1 MAEKVYELRG
11 VIYSQFKNES
21 ECARSMGWDRQKLSK
36 ITNGNKVPDISE
48 LVQLSQT
55 LGLSLDALAK
65 IFLKSKSP
73 NEQQ

>member
-11 VIYSQFKNES
+11 MIYSQFKSES
-21 ECARSMGWDRQKLSK
+21 ECARSMGWKRQKLSK

-48 LVQLSQT
+48 LAQLSKV
-55 LGLSLDALAK
+55 LGISLDALAQ
-65 IFLKSKSP
+65 IFLSRQSP